1 MGPRTAK
8 LCPIDWIKAIL
19 TEQAMWYAVSTRS
32 RQEKVCA
39 SVLET
44 LGVKV
49 FLPTVTEIHRW
60 SDRKKAVTVPLFKSY
75 LFVNIAASRQSQLRI
90 LKVPGCVNFVGNHS
104 GPLAIP
110 DQEIE
115 DIEALLSERPDCSA
129 YPYLNIGERVR
140 VFGGALDGV
149 EGTLV
154 GKGPGAKLVISI
166 ALIQRSMAVSVYGL
180 DVRPVAISRGAAA

>member
-1 MGPRTAK
+1 MSVEQ
-8 LCPIDWIKAIL
+8 PI
-19 TEQAMWYAVSTRS
+19 WYAIRTRS

-39 SVLET
+39 NALQS
-44 LGVKV
+44 LGIKV

-60 SDRKKAVTVPLFKSY
+60 SDRKKAVTVPLFASY
-75 LFVNIAASRQSQLRI
+75 LFVHTAVSRQAQLRI

-110 DQEIE
+110 EREIE
-115 DIEALLSERPDCSA
+115 DIRSLLANRVDCSP
-129 YPYLNIGERVR
+129 YPFLNVGERVR

-154 GKGPGAKLVISI
+154 GKGPDTKLVISI
-166 ALIQRSMAVSVYGL
+166 GIIQRSMSVSVYGL
-180 DVRPVAISRGAAA
+180 DVRRVTPSHGAAA

>member
-1 MGPRTAK
+1 MT
-8 LCPIDWIKAIL
+8 IL
-19 TEQAMWYAVSTRS
+19 AEKPMWYAVSTRS

-44 LGVKV
+44 LGVTV
-49 FLPTVTEIHRW
+49 FLPTVTEIHCW

-75 LFVNIAASRQSQLRI
+75 LFVNVAVSRQSQIRVLE
-90 LKVPGCVNFVGNHS
+90 VPGCVNFVGNHS

-115 DIEALLSERPDCSA
+115 DIRALLSERPDCSA

-166 ALIQRSMAVSVYGL
+166 GLIQRSMAVSVYGL
-180 DVRPVAISRGAAA
+180 DVKPVGISRGAAA

>member
-1 MGPRTAK
+1 MISLPNEQ
-8 LCPIDWIKAIL
+8 PI
-19 TEQAMWYAVSTRS
+19 WYAVSTRS

-39 SVLET
+39 NVLQT
-44 LGVKV
+44 LGVRV

-60 SDRKKAVTVPLFKSY
+60 SDRKKAVTVPLFASY
-75 LFVNIAASRQSQLRI
+75 LFVQIAASRQSQLRI

-110 DQEIE
+110 EQEIE
-115 DIEALLSERPDCSA
+115 DVRSLLSNRSDCA
-129 YPYLNIGERVR
+129 PYPFLNVGERVR

-154 GKGPGAKLVISI
+154 GKGPDSKLVISI
-166 ALIQRSMAVSVYGL
+166 ELIQRSMAVSVYGL
-180 DVRPVAISRGAAA
+180 DVRPVATSRGAAA